1 MENIQFQIYD
11 YMETN
16 EELNDDGDE
25 DSEHESIGKYII
37 HTFGRTEG
45 GKSVYCKIINYRPY
59 FYILLPDKVQ
69 NNSENEMNRISEY
82 MYNFLVGRENKK
94 VFTKFKQSLKNVE
107 IVKLKKSEG
116 FTNDKLYYF
125 AKLVFT
131 NSEGM
136 RKYRNLFDYN
146 NISFSTIAD
155 LSQPYKYK
163 LYEANLPPMFRCF
176 HIKNISGCSWVETN
190 KYNLIEGEADKDSL
204 CDIELIVNWKHIN
217 PITKDYNAP
226 FRIASF
232 DIECTSIDGAF
243 PQARRKGDQIIQI
256 GVTYTYLGQNLPYRS
271 YIGCLNKTSNIEGII
286 VNSCDTEKEL
296 LLDFL
301 NEINTNDCDIITG
314 YNIFFFDEKY
324 IYDRC
329 QLEDININLEM
340 SYMSKLKNHKCMFK
354 EMKLASSALGEN
366 LLRYWD
372 TPGRIHIDLMKDVQ
386 KTFNLP
392 SYKLDSVASKFI
404 RGQVTRYTKLEDNMI
419 CLECKSVDDIYTNDY
434 IHLEIIKGFI
444 SDEIGDKYNVLDV
457 DHKNK
462 KIIIQSTED
471 FIKDLELIK
480 PDESIFWSQ
489 AKDDITPK
497 DIFRLQKGSPKDRA
511 IVAKYCIKDC
521 KLVNIL
527 INKLEVVTKNIE
539 MANVCYVPLSYLF
552 IRGQGI
558 KLFSLCLKEFREQGY
573 AFPVIRMDKNY
584 KCLDSSCQLEFKN
597 SRSCTR
603 CKSDDIEEI
612 KDENSSYEGAIVF
625 DPVPKVDYEACATK
639 DYMSLY
645 PASIMHKNMSHET
658 IIENTDYDNLPNIT
672 YYNASYR
679 ESDGSIQYRRYAKK
693 DNKLGVIPSILNN
706 LLKTRK
712 SIKRLMKN
720 EKDPF
725 KYKILDAKQLAVKI
739 TANSLYGQLGAST
752 SPVCKRDIAACT
764 TSTGREMLI
773 FAKKYDEEILLWLM
787 NGLKY
792 GYENNDEDL
801 INYIYDTELKE
812 KDNELIE
819 NIKKYVTIN
828 LKDLIF
834 QPVVRYGDTD
844 SIFSCYRFR
853 EYIKK
858 VDDTIALKLLKQI
871 ITFGKE
877 LIIPFIDEKNQNKFI
892 EIYDT
897 YYSSDTITELKLPT
911 ELITQKEPSNQNILL
926 PIKERMKIFIKE
938 YIQES
943 YLSWLWTLQELVLKD
958 YINLFD
964 IKLYQWA
971 EHQVNK
977 MRIAYVDLYEK
988 RKNEI
993 MIPIMKYI
1001 NDKFNNT
1008 DNKEINTDEFSNLLK
1023 DVLNTELISDQK
1035 ILNKHIKQVE
1045 KNINEK
1051 WIKYNGKKEL
1061 DEIIEDFIVKQLNIN
1076 FNKYKDN
1083 LSDKIKYFVHN
1094 ILEDRW
1100 IQPRWSVYK
1109 NTNNEYEKQYI
1120 IDFYEG
1126 GKPIIDKR
1134 TLDNAIEMGKISGE
1148 LVKSR
1153 LPYPHDLE
1161 YEKTF
1166 WPFAILTKK
1175 RYVGNKYEFDNNK
1188 YKQDF
1193 MGIVLKRRDNAAI
1206 VKEICGG
1213 IIDQLINKRSP
1224 SGAKDFTVKCL
1235 TDMFEGKYDIRYF
1248 LQSRNLKLKESYKDW
1263 RRIAHIYLADKI
1275 SQRDPGF
1282 TPQSGDRIE
1291 FVVIKVEQPTDGTK
1305 LLQGDMIEIPSYVK
1319 QNNLEIDYMFYLT
1332 NQIMNPALQFLELV
1346 DKDAKNIFNEIIEKY
1361 SVIKKPKINQ
1371 KKIDALYKI
1380 EFKKNIKN
1388 IYTNMNVT
1396 KKLFNNKIIKDIK
1409 NIFNKIDKIIQKN

>member
-1 MENIQFQIYD
+1 MENIEFQIYD

-16 EELNDDGDE
+16 EIIDDNEED
-25 DSEHESIGKYII
+25 DSESNNSIGKYII
-37 HTFGRTEG
+37 HTFGRTEDG
-45 GKSVYCKIINYRPY
+45 RSVYCKITNYCPY

-69 NNSENEMNRISEY
+69 HKSDYEINIISQY
-82 MYNFLVGRENKK
+82 MYNYLVGKDNRK
-94 VFTKFKQSLKNVE
+94 VFGKFKQSLKNID
-107 IVKLKKSEG
+107 IVRLKKSEG
-116 FTNDKLYYF
+116 FTNDKKYYF
-125 AKLVFT
+125 AKLNFT

-146 NISFSTIAD
+146 DVVFSNIMELAI
-155 LSQPYKYK
+155 PHKYK

-176 HIKNISGCSWVETN
+176 HIKNISGCSWVQTS
-190 KYNLIEGEADKDSL
+190 KYNQIEIEDDKESL
-204 CDIELIVNWKHIN
+204 CDIELIVNWKHLN
-217 PITKDYNAP
+217 PIIKDFNAP

-232 DIECTSIDGAF
+232 DIECTSEDGAF

-256 GVTYTYLGQNLPYRS
+256 GVTYTLLGQNLPYRN
-271 YIGCLNKTSNIEGII
+271 YIACLNKTSAIENVV
-286 VNSCDTEKEL
+286 VNSFETEKEL

-324 IYDRC
+324 MYDRC
-329 QLEDININLEM
+329 KRDDINIELEM
-340 SYMSKLKNHKCMFK
+340 SYISKLKNHRCIFK

-372 TPGRIHIDLMKDVQ
+372 TPGRVHIDLMKDVQ

-392 SYKLDSVASKFI
+392 SYKLDNVASKFI
-404 RGQVTRYTKLEDNMI
+404 RGQVSCYTKLENNMI
-419 CLECKSVDDIYTNDY
+419 CLECKSVDDIYMNDY

-457 DHKNK
+457 DYKNK

-471 FIKDLELIK
+471 FIKDLELVK

-497 DIFRLQKGSPKDRA
+497 DIFRLQKGSSRDRA

-558 KLFSLCLKEFREQGY
+558 KLFSLCLKEFREQEY

-584 KCLDSSCQLEFKN
+584 KCLDKSCQFEFKN
-597 SRSCTR
+597 SRECKR
-603 CKSDDIEEI
+603 CKTDNIEEL
-612 KDENSSYEGAIVF
+612 KDEQSSYEGAIVF

-658 IIENTDYDNLPNIT
+658 IVENPEYDNLPNIT

-679 ESDGSIQYRRYAKK
+679 EADGSIQYRRYAKK
-693 DNKLGVIPSILNN
+693 EDKLGVIPSILNN

-712 SIKRLMKN
+712 SIKKLMKT
-720 EKDPF
+720 EKDQF

-752 SPVCKRDIAACT
+752 SPICKRDIAACT

-773 FAKKYDEEILLWLM
+773 FAKKYDEEILPWLM
-787 NGLKY
+787 NGLKHAY
-792 GYENNDEDL
+792 FNDDTELLDYL
-801 INYIYDTELKE
+801 YSTELKE
-812 KDNELIE
+812 RDDKLIDNIH
-819 NIKKYVTIN
+819 KYLTVN

-853 EYIKK
+853 EYIVK
-858 VDDTIALKLLKQI
+858 VDDNIALGLLRKI
-871 ITFGKE
+871 IEFGKE
-877 LIIPFIDEKNQNKFI
+877 LILPFIDDKNKSRFN
-892 EIYDT
+892 EIYST
-897 YYSSDTITELKLPT
+897 YYSCDMIIDLTLPASMITM
-911 ELITQKEPSNQNILL
+911 KEPSNQNVLL
-926 PIKERMKIFIKE
+926 PVKERIKIFIKE

-943 YLSWLWTLQELVLKD
+943 YFPWLWTLQELVMKD
-958 YINLFD
+958 YMNLFD
-964 IKLYQWA
+964 IKLFQWA

-977 MRIAYVDLYEK
+977 MRINYVDLYEK
-988 RKNEI
+988 RRNEV
-993 MIPIMKYI
+993 MIPMMEYI
-1001 NDKFNNT
+1001 NNKFNI
-1008 DNKEINTDEFSNLLK
+1008 DNNKKINIDEFIGVIKEILGK
-1023 DVLNTELISDQK
+1023 ELIVDDK
-1035 ILNKHIKQVE
+1035 LMIKHVKQLE
-1045 KNINEK
+1045 KNINER
-1051 WIKYNGKKEL
+1051 WVKYNGKKEL
-1061 DEIIEDFIVKQLNIN
+1061 DEIIEDFITKQLNIN
-1076 FNKYKDN
+1076 FNKYKDE
-1083 LSDKIKYFVHN
+1083 LSDKVKYFVHN
-1094 ILEDRW
+1094 VLEDRW
-1100 IQPRWSVYK
+1100 IQPRWSIVNSTKVY
-1109 NTNNEYEKQYI
+1109 NV
-1120 IDFYEG
+1120 DFYEG

-1134 TLDNAIEMGKISGE
+1134 TLDNAIEMGKLSGE

-1153 LPYPHDLE
+1153 LPFPHDLE

-1166 WPFAILTKK
+1166 WPFAIVTKK
-1175 RYVGNKYEFDNNK
+1175 KYVGNKYEFDNNK
-1188 YKQDF
+1188 CKQDF

-1224 SGAKDFTVKCL
+1224 SGAKDFTTKCL

-1248 LQSRNLKLKESYKDW
+1248 LQSRNLKLKDSYKDW

-1291 FVVIKVEQPTDGTK
+1291 FVVIKVEQPEDGSK
-1305 LLQGDMIEIPSYVK
+1305 LLQGDMIEVPSYVK
-1319 QNNLEIDYMFYLT
+1319 QHNLEIDYMFYLT

-1346 DKDAKNIFNEIIEKY
+1346 DKDAKNIFNDIIAKY
-1361 SVIKKPKINQ
+1361 SAIKKPKINQ
-1371 KKIDALYKI
+1371 KKIDSLYKI
-1380 EFKKNIKN
+1380 EVKKTIKEIN
-1388 IYTNMNVT
+1388 TKINAT
-1396 KKLFNNKIIKDIK
+1396 KKLYNNKTIKDIK
-1409 NIFNKIDKIIQKN
+1409 NIFNKIDKIIKKK